1 MNNRRARQRIV
12 VDTNVAVVANYDQT
26 SPPSS
31 RGGRTPTISC
41 QLKATQALLEAI
53 EKHCILLDIEGAI
66 QDEYRRQLNPRG
78 QPGVG
83 NRFYLEVINSAPGR
97 IERVELP
104 RRSGGEYESLPQSL
118 IHCGFDPSDRKF
130 VALAKQEN
138 AVVLNAVDSDWVE
151 KASILEMENISVNNL
166 CGCNSQDWFKS

>member
-1 MNNRRARQRIV
+1 MKRNRSRWRVV
-12 VDTNVAVVANYDQT
+12 VDTNVPVVANYDQM

-31 RGGRTPTISC
+31 RGDRIPTISC
-41 QLKATQALLEAI
+41 QLKAIQALLEAI
-53 EKHCILLDIEGAI
+53 EKHCILLDIDGSI

-83 NRFYLEVINSAPGR
+83 DRFYLEVINSAPGR

-104 RRSGGEYESLPQSL
+104 RRGDGEYENLPQSL
-118 IHCGFDPSDRKF
+118 IDCGFDRSDRKF
-130 VALAKQEN
+130 AALAKQEN

-151 KASILEMENISVNNL
+151 KALILEIENISVNNL
-166 CGCNSQDWFKS
+166 CGCDLRDWFKS